1 MHWTLRRQ
9 RGQALILVAIAVL
22 VLTAIL
28 ALALDGGRIY
38 LDRRQLQDAADAGA
52 LAAAEQLQVLP
63 YPSYAGAH
71 AQALQ
76 FVVKNLPGTS
86 TSGLTAPTTASW
98 GPLNIGAGYTVTM
111 NATSITYQVT
121 LQHSIST
128 MIAPVH
134 GFAPTM
140 QLQVQATAENGT
152 LPFALVLLQ
161 RSYSPNYNNLVMNG
175 SPVTLVLNGGGGV
188 ADRGG
193 VYSNASAN
201 IGQGTVQFGSG
212 SCPPDPPGTGNN
224 GEIWTVTPTS
234 LPVAQVICPQSQGQA
249 RSTTQVLTDPG
260 YPEPSAP
267 TFNASNGATVLNGPP
282 NYLCP
287 GHYGNKI
294 QIQGGGTGILLP
306 GVFHVDAGG
315 VGVSGTLRTLT
326 ANDYPPIAAS
336 PPSAAQTNGC
346 TPPATLPSDT
356 GVIIEITPA
365 NISGQTT
372 CSQHQFS
379 VAASATVSLQPS
391 PKYYNISLYIEA
403 MPGWQTTCTAAP
415 TGTNVVAI
423 LGNSDYS
430 IYGSI
435 YGPADNMQIAGGGS
449 GWGVGQIVAWT
460 IKINGVGNVN
470 ETFDPTKIPVIKG
483 LIQ

>member
-1 MHWTLRRQ
+1 MHRALRGQ
-9 RGQALILVAIAVL
+9 RGQALILVAVAVL

-52 LAAAEQLQVLP
+52 LAGAEQLQVLP

-86 TSGLTAPTTASW
+86 TTGLTAPTTASW
-98 GPLNIGAGYTVTM
+98 GPLNIGASYTVTM
-111 NATSITYQVT
+111 NATPITYQIT

-161 RSYSPNYNNLVMNG
+161 RAYSPNFNNLTFSG
-175 SPVTLVLNGGGGV
+175 SPVRLILNGGGGT

-201 IGQGTVQFGSG
+201 LQNGTVQFGSG
-212 SCPPDPPGTGNN
+212 VCPPDPPSTGNN

-234 LPVAQVICPQSQGQA
+234 LPSAQVLCPQSQGQA
-249 RSTTQVLTDPG
+249 RSTTQVLSDPG
-260 YPEPSAP
+260 YPEPPAP
-267 TFNASNGATVLNGPP
+267 AFVATNGASVLNGPP

-294 QIQGGGTGILLP
+294 QIQGGGTGVLLP

-315 VGVSGTLRTLT
+315 VQVQGTLRTMT
-326 ANDYPPIAAS
+326 AGEQILAGAS
-336 PPSAAQTNGC
+336 VNCPLALPYTA
-346 TPPATLPSDT
+346 PADT
-356 GVIIEITPA
+356 GAIIEITPA
-365 NISGQTT
+365 NTSGFTT

-379 VAASATVSLQPS
+379 VTAAATVTLQPS
-391 PKYYNISLYIEA
+391 PKYYNISLYVET
-403 MPGWQTTCTAAP
+403 MPNWQTICTAAP
-415 TGTNVVAI
+415 WGTNVVAI
-423 LGNSDYS
+423 LGNSNYS

-435 YGPADNMQIAGGGS
+435 YGPADNMQIGGAGG

-460 IKINGVGNVN
+460 MKVNGTGNVT

>member
-1 MHWTLRRQ
+1 MRRVLRRQ
-9 RGQALILVAIAVL
+9 HGQALILVAMAVL

-52 LAAAEQLQVLP
+52 LAGAEQLQILP
-63 YPSYAGAH
+63 YPSYSGSH
-71 AQALQ
+71 TQALQ

-86 TSGLTAPTTASW
+86 TSGLAAPSAASW

-111 NATSITYQVT
+111 TATPTTYQVT
-121 LQHSIST
+121 LQHSIAT

-140 QLQVQATAENGT
+140 QLQVQATATNGT

-161 RSYSPNYNNLVMNG
+161 RAYSPNYANLQING
-175 SPVTLVLNGGGGV
+175 VPAKLILSGGGGA

-201 IGQGTVQFGSG
+201 LGQGTVQFGTSG
-212 SCPPDPPGTGNN
+212 VCPPDPPATGNN

-234 LPVAQVICPQSQGQA
+234 LPIAQVICPQAQGQA
-249 RSTTQVLTDPG
+249 HSTTQVLNDPG
-260 YPEPSAP
+260 YPEPPAP
-267 TFNASNGATVLNGPP
+267 TFVATNGASVLNGPP

-294 QIQGGGTGILLP
+294 QIQGGGTGVLLP

-315 VGVSGTLRTLT
+315 VAVAGTLRTLDSALDT
-326 ANDYPPIAAS
+326 FPIPAAS
-336 PPSAAQTNGC
+336 TNCNQGVASM
-346 TPPATLPSDT
+346 PADP

-365 NISGQTT
+365 NTSGQTT
-372 CSQHQFS
+372 CNQHQFS
-379 VAASATVSLQPS
+379 VNAAATVTLRPS
-391 PKYYNISLYIEA
+391 PKYYNISLYIET
-403 MPGWQTTCTAAP
+403 MPNWQTTCATAP

-423 LGNSDYS
+423 LGNSTYS
-430 IYGSI
+430 IYGAI
-435 YGPADNMQIAGGGS
+435 YGPADNMQIGGS
-449 GWGVGQIVAWT
+449 GAGWGVGQIVAWT
-460 IKINGVGNVN
+460 MKINGGGSGANVT
-470 ETFDPTKIPVIKG
+470 ETFDPTKIPIIKG

>member
-9 RGQALILVAIAVL
+9 RGQALILVAVAVL

-52 LAAAEQLQVLP
+52 LAGAEQLQVLP

-86 TSGLTAPTTASW
+86 TSGLTAPSTASW
-98 GPLNIGAGYTVTM
+98 GPLNIGASYTVSM
-111 NATSITYQVT
+111 SATPITYSVT

-128 MIAPVH
+128 MIAPIH

-140 QLQVQATAENGT
+140 QLQVQASAENGT

-161 RSYSPNYNNLVMNG
+161 RSYSPNYANLVMNG
-175 SPVTLVLNGGGGV
+175 APVTLVLNGGGGV

-193 VYSNASAN
+193 VYSNASAS
-201 IGQGTVQFGSG
+201 IGQGTIQFGSG
-212 SCPPDPPGTGNN
+212 SCPPNPPGTGNN

-234 LPVAQVICPQSQGQA
+234 LPVTQVICPQSQGQA
-249 RSTTQVLTDPG
+249 RSTTQVLSDPG

-267 TFNASNGATVLNGPP
+267 TYLATNGATVLNGPP

-294 QIQGGGTGILLP
+294 QIQGGGTGVLIP
-306 GVFHVDAGG
+306 GVFHVEAGG
-315 VGVSGTLRTLT
+315 VAVSGTLRTMNPGEQIL
-326 ANDYPPIAAS
+326 AGAS
-336 PPSAAQTNGC
+336 VNCSL
-346 TPPATLPSDT
+346 TLPYTAPQDT
-356 GVIIEITPA
+356 GAIIEITPA
-365 NISGQTT
+365 NTSGQTN

-379 VAASATVSLQPS
+379 VAASATVTLQPS
-391 PKYYNISLYIEA
+391 PKYYNISLYIEP
-403 MPGWQTTCTAAP
+403 MPGWQTTCTAVP

-423 LGNSDYS
+423 LGNSNYS

-435 YGPADNMQIAGGGS
+435 YGPADNMQIGGGGS

-460 IKINGVGNVN
+460 IKINGVGAVN
-470 ETFDPTKIPVIKG
+470 ETFDPTKIPIIKG

>member
-1 MHWTLRRQ
+1 MHRALRRQ
-9 RGQALILVAIAVL
+9 RGQALILVAMAVL

-52 LAAAEQLQVLP
+52 LAGAEQLQVLP
-63 YPSYAGAH
+63 YPSYAAAH
-71 AQALQ
+71 TQALQ
-76 FVVKNLPGTS
+76 FVVNNLPGTS
-86 TSGLTAPTTASW
+86 TSGLTAPSAASW
-98 GPLNIGAGYTVTM
+98 GPLNIGASYTVSM
-111 NATSITYQVT
+111 NATPITYQVT
-121 LQHSIST
+121 LQHSIAT
-128 MIAPVH
+128 VIAPVH

-161 RSYSPNYNNLVMNG
+161 RTYSPNYANLVMNG
-175 SPVTLVLNGGGGV
+175 APVTLVLNGGGGA

-201 IGQGTVQFGSG
+201 LGQGTIQFGSG
-212 SCPPDPPGTGNN
+212 SCPPNPPGTGNN
-224 GEIWTVTPTS
+224 GEIWAVTPTP
-234 LPVAQVICPQSQGQA
+234 LPVAQVICPQTQGQA
-249 RSTTQVLTDPG
+249 RTTTQVLSDPG
-260 YPEPSAP
+260 YPEPAAP
-267 TFNASNGATVLNGPP
+267 TYVATNGATVLNGPP

-294 QIQGGGTGILLP
+294 QIQGGGTGVLLP

-315 VGVSGTLRTLT
+315 VGVSGTLRTLDSALDT
-326 ANDYPPIAAS
+326 FPIPAAS
-336 PPSAAQTNGC
+336 TNCNQGVASM
-346 TPPATLPSDT
+346 PADP

-365 NISGQTT
+365 NTSGQTT

-379 VAASATVSLQPS
+379 VAASATVILQPS

-403 MPGWQTTCTAAP
+403 MPGWQTTCTAVP

-423 LGNSDYS
+423 LGNSNYS

-435 YGPADNMQIAGGGS
+435 YGPADNMQIGGGGS

-460 IKINGVGNVN
+460 MKINGVGAVN

-483 LIQ
+483 LTQ

>member
-76 FVVKNLPGTS
+76 FVVTNLPGTS

-193 VYSNASAN
+193 VYSNASASL
-201 IGQGTVQFGSG
+201 GQGTIQFGSG
-212 SCPPDPPGTGNN
+212 SCPPNPPGTGNN

-234 LPVAQVICPQSQGQA
+234 LPGAQVICPQSQGQA
-249 RSTTQVLTDPG
+249 RSTTQVLSDPG
-260 YPEPSAP
+260 YPEPPAP
-267 TFNASNGATVLNGPP
+267 TFTATNGATVLGGTQ
-282 NYLCP
+282 YLCP

-294 QIQGGGTGILLP
+294 QVQGGGTGVLLP
-306 GVFHVDAGG
+306 GVFHIDAGG
-315 VGVSGTLRTLT
+315 ISVSGTLRTMNPGEQIRAGDTVNCSL
-326 ANDYPPIAAS
+326 
-336 PPSAAQTNGC
+336 
-346 TPPATLPSDT
+346 TLPYTAPQDA
-356 GVIIEITPA
+356 GAIIEITPA
-365 NISGQTT
+365 NTSGQTD
-372 CSQHQFS
+372 CSRHQFS
-379 VAASATVSLQPS
+379 VSASATVTLQPS

-403 MPGWQTTCTAAP
+403 MQGWSTTCTAVP

-423 LGNSDYS
+423 LGNSNYS

-435 YGPADNMQIAGGGS
+435 YGPADNMQIGGGGS

-460 IKINGVGNVN
+460 IKINGVGAVN